1 MNPNL
6 SQLIQPPKFCHLH
19 LPDPNQG
26 LTLGL
31 SLSLSQPWVAPVL
44 RSAPCL
50 TGHMYDLIP
59 PSWAV
64 SSILITVMVKEHP
77 KCMNHEIFPPV
88 LLEGS
93 GYPCQQWQ
101 KVVSQWDF
109 KNPHFK
115 AKLSAMQSSRHH
127 LILPQHLWT
136 TLRFVSLP
144 AQQTLLVSFC
154 PNSAVFFFF
163 FTPTATSYS
172 LDWFSEHQRVFHMW
186 EQKLHLVLLFSPCRH
201 VAFGE
206 GDGVSRAVFSHWTC
220 AWLSTVFIF
229 VPPRLRPGCPAIA
242 SLLLSRPS

>member
-31 SLSLSQPWVAPVL
+31 SLSLSQPRVAPVL

-50 TGHMYDLIP
+50 TGHVYDLIP

-64 SSILITVMVKEHP
+64 SSMLITVMVKEHP

-127 LILPQHLWT
+127 L
-136 TLRFVSLP
+136 
-144 AQQTLLVSFC
+144 FC
-154 PNSAVFFFF
+154 
-163 FTPTATSYS
+163 
-172 LDWFSEHQRVFHMW
+172 
-186 EQKLHLVLLFSPCRH
+186 
-201 VAFGE
+201 
-206 GDGVSRAVFSHWTC
+206 
-220 AWLSTVFIF
+220 LSTYEQPF
-229 VPPRLRPGCPAIA
+229 
-242 SLLLSRPS
+242 SLSLFQLSRPFLSPSALILLFFSSFSLPQQPLTVWTDSPSTSRCSICESRNYILDCCFLPADTLPLGKGMV